1 MTPKCND
8 GRKNKDDS
16 QEEKKLAQNKHFVVA
31 SSPRR
36 NEYCFFFLSKV
47 VLGWLLYF
55 LLRRMLVIFC
65 SLFITGGS
73 VVSLFRAGTWP
84 FHGLALFSVLTS
96 FITMIF
102 YSLIFYGF
110 GCMCVWL
117 CEWASVCACA
127 VVYVSEWCGALC
139 VRLSVFIVID

>member
-31 SSPRR
+31 SSPRQ
-36 NEYCFFFLSKV
+36 NEYYFFFSKV

-65 SLFITGGS
+65 SLFIIGDG

-84 FHGLALFSVLTS
+84 FYGLALFSVLTS

-110 GCMCVWL
+110 GCMCFWL
-117 CEWASVCACA
+117 CEWASVCAC
-127 VVYVSEWCGALC
+127 VHVC
-139 VRLSVFIVID
+139 VWL